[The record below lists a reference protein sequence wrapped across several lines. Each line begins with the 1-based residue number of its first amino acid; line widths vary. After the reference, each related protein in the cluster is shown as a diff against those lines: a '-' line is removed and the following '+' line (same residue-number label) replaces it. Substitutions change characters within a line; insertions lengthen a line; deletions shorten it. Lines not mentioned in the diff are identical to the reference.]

1 MDTQIVEPPVDPWRP
16 SYPTRD
22 ANIQMAI
29 EKAQSINTELVKL
42 LDAVSILTNHSHL
55 RNLVT
60 SAQAT
65 IKAAEAVLKKKFQG
79 VEGGNRKSKKRRKSN
94 KRRKSIRRR

>member
-1 MDTQIVEPPVDPWRP
+1 MDTQIDEARVNPWRP

-22 ANIQMAI
+22 PKISPAI
-29 EKAQSINTELVKL
+29 EKAKSIHKELAELFDTVNWLTNNTYLKQLVSSAQTNL
-42 LDAVSILTNHSHL
+42 RAAEEILT
-55 RNLVT
+55 
-60 SAQAT
+60 
-65 IKAAEAVLKKKFQG
+65 KKFQG